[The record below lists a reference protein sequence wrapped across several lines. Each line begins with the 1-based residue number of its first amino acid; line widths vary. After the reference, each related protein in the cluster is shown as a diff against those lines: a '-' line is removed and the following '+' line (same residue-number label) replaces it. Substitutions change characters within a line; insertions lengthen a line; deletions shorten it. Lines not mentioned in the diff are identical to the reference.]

1 MHKDYAIAVHQA
13 RMREG
18 ATDESVVA
26 GLVRHLKET
35 GRMKLLPGIVREL
48 KKLEARAEK
57 HAAILEVAS
66 ERETSAAEAALKEAG
81 ITPQH
86 TIVNTSLIRGW
97 RVRAH
102 GTLIDR
108 SAKQSLIDIY
118 QNITH

>member
-1 MHKDYAIAVHQA
+1 
-13 RMREG
+13 MREG

-48 KKLEARAEK
+48 KRLQAREQKNAPV
-57 HAAILEVAS
+57 LEVAH
-66 ERETSAAEAALKEAG
+66 ENDIEAAHAALKTAG
-81 ITPQH
+81 ITPAQ

-97 RVRAH
+97 RVRAN
-102 GTLIDR
+102 GTLMDR

-118 QNITH
+118 QKITH